1 MINDNQRLSPVALVM
16 FLNLLVI
23 LLDKYQI
30 FSVHNLN
37 FLDNNLR
44 ARRSNYPHTSSLL
57 KHHTPP
63 Q

>member
-23 LLDKYQI
+23 LLDI
-30 FSVHNLN
+30 NIRSFLFTIN
-37 FLDNNLR
+37 FLR
-44 ARRSNYPHTSSLL
+44 ERRSKPHIT
-57 KHHTPP
+57 HTPP